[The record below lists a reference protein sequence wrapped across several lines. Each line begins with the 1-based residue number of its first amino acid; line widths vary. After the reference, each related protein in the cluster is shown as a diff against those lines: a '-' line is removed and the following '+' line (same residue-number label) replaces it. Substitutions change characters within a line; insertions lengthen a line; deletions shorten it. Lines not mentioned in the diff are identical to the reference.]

1 VTALFTV
8 GGFLGALST
17 IFLGDKVGRR
27 KTIFYGSAL
36 VIVGALLM
44 SSSYSL
50 GQLIVARLA
59 QGIGTGATTA
69 TVPVWQSE
77 LSGSAH
83 RGSHV
88 VSEGLFIAAGITLS
102 QWIDLGFSFIG
113 DSSVSW
119 RVPLVIQVPLAILV
133 MIFIFMMPES
143 PRWLLRKHRVAEAVE
158 ILSILRD
165 ADPDSA
171 TVQNEVSQIETSLE
185 MVGSVSKWDLFKMGE
200 KRNFHRLALGMA
212 AQSFSQLCGV
222 NSVTFYASVIFQQRL
237 KLTGTVSRVLGGA
250 MTLVQIIGALA
261 AVLTIDRL
269 GRRPLMLIS
278 ASSMCISMAVLT
290 GTSSSGKHSALVAA
304 VFSLFWYQMSYP
316 FGFLGLTFLYSTE
329 VAPPHLRAKISG
341 ISNCWTWLF
350 NFVVVEVT
358 PTGFATITYRYY
370 IVYAAINFAIVLSV
384 YFLFPE
390 TNGRSLEEMDEI
402 FTTSKN
408 IFDAPRVAQTLP
420 RRSHS
425 SQESDLNDPKDF
437 QIRNEVEAASP

>member
-1 VTALFTV
+1 
-8 GGFLGALST
+8 
-17 IFLGDKVGRR
+17 
-27 KTIFYGSAL
+27 
-36 VIVGALLM
+36 
-44 SSSYSL
+44 
-50 GQLIVARLA
+50 
-59 QGIGTGATTA
+59 
-69 TVPVWQSE
+69 
-77 LSGSAH
+77 
-83 RGSHV
+83 
-88 VSEGLFIAAGITLS
+88 
-102 QWIDLGFSFIG
+102 
-113 DSSVSW
+113 
-119 RVPLVIQVPLAILV
+119 
-133 MIFIFMMPES
+133 
-143 PRWLLRKHRVAEAVE
+143 
-158 ILSILRD
+158 
-165 ADPDSA
+165 
-171 TVQNEVSQIETSLE
+171 
-185 MVGSVSKWDLFKMGE
+185 
-200 KRNFHRLALGMA
+200 
-212 AQSFSQLCGV
+212 
-222 NSVTFYASVIFQQRL
+222 
-237 KLTGTVSRVLGGA
+237 
-250 MTLVQIIGALA
+250 
-261 AVLTIDRL
+261 
-269 GRRPLMLIS
+269 
-278 ASSMCISMAVLT
+278 MAVLT